1 MNNKTQDKCSQKMLY
16 QVHGQKISEEICGLQ
31 TRLTAVLLTYAW
43 GIVKRITSKTDK
55 VWQ

>member
-55 VWQ
+55 V